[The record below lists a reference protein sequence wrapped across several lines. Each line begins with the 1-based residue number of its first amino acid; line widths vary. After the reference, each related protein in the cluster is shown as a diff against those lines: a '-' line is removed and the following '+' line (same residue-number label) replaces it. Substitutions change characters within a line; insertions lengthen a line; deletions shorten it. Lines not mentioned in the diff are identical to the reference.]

1 MPFKHIVDE
10 EKDIVVLKAKG
21 NVSVIE
27 IISEIQDAINSKR
40 GDGVTRRLI
49 DMTEPK
55 FTYNLEDAQK
65 ILKMIRGSANVLG
78 SKKIA
83 ILFKEIPDNFEL
95 GNLKPLM
102 NSSKLE
108 VELFTDK
115 GKAAKFLSKK
125 KKK

>member
-10 EKDIVVLKAKG
+10 EKNIVVLKAKG
-21 NVSVIE
+21 NVSAID
-27 IISEIQDAINSKR
+27 IISEIQVAINSKR

-49 DMTEPK
+49 DMTEPE
-55 FTYNLEDAQK
+55 FIYDLEDAQK
-65 ILKMIRGSANVLG
+65 ILKMMRGSANVLG

-95 GNLKPLM
+95 GNLKSLM

-108 VELFTDK
+108 IELFTDK
-115 GKAAKFLSKK
+115 VKAAKFLSKPIK
-125 KKK
+125 K